1 MRLAGGAV
9 IINRQ
14 RAVACQ
20 ALLRINAVTPD
31 SRTPRKTGNQLS
43 LALGVAQLLLWI
55 GVALAAEQFDPAG
68 NFADRPFPLVVA
80 LLATNFVLYLASLGL
95 VWRGDW
101 AKSTVRLGWRTVLIF
116 AVLFRLALW
125 WSQPIQELDLYRYL
139 WDGRVLAAGINPYR
153 YSPAQV
159 EAARDADATNF
170 ELKQLNRLLQPSPEV
185 AKIFSHIDHRS
196 VPTIYPPLSEAVF
209 AATALVTPERAS
221 VRAQVGVFK
230 GVLLLFDLATIG
242 LVMGLLRNLGQPPV
256 RALAY
261 AWCPLVL
268 KEFANTG
275 HLDSIAVCLTVTVF
289 WLLTLPRRENNS
301 ASAVSQSPMRP
312 QFRDWLAAGLWAG
325 AVLAKLYPVV
335 LAPVLLAFWWRRVR
349 WRTSGLFAAFALVV
363 LGGFA
368 LLPPVSR
375 APKTEAV
382 ATAEH
387 SNFSGLGEFLRR
399 WEMNDLL
406 FSIVYENVRL
416 RSADNGSVE
425 PWYSVLPATA
435 REHLNS
441 TLARMAGG
449 VWLDFPASRLA
460 FLFTQALVAA
470 TVLALACWLALRR
483 WPDDPRET
491 LLRRAFLCL
500 AWLWFLSATQ
510 NPWYWTWALPLVVF
524 VSRPWLLV
532 SGFALIYYLRFW
544 FVHQFP
550 NATLPGGLTGMRF
563 FDEVVVWVEHGLPL
577 CAVALAA
584 CLCRK
589 RVRANRTSLKF
600 LPSPAK
606 LGNVVVVIPALNEE
620 GSLPHVITR
629 LQGLGLSRIR
639 VVDNG
644 SQDRTNEAAQS
655 CGVEVISELRRGYGQ
670 ACWTGC
676 MNLPAEIEWILF
688 CNADGSDDI
697 ERVPELLTAT
707 GSGAEFILGTRILG
721 EDGNDH
727 LTLPQRIGNKLA
739 VSLIRLLWGA
749 RHADLGPLRL
759 ISRRAFQELNLQ
771 DRGFGWT
778 VEMQVR
784 AVEAGLRVVEV
795 PVHNFPRYAG
805 ASKISGTVTG
815 SIRAGT
821 VILSTI
827 ASLWLK
833 QTKVTGTLIRP

>member
-1 MRLAGGAV
+1 MG
-9 IINRQ
+9 I
-14 RAVACQ
+14 
-20 ALLRINAVTPD
+20 T
-31 SRTPRKTGNQLS
+31 
-43 LALGVAQLLLWI
+43 QLLLWI
-55 GVALAAEQFDPAG
+55 AVAAAAEQFDPG
-68 NFADRPFPLVVA
+68 GDFGRRPFLLVVG
-80 LLATNFVLYLASLGL
+80 LLSANFLLYLASLAL
-95 VWRGDW
+95 VWKAPDNQRTAG
-101 AKSTVRLGWRTVLIF
+101 LQWRAVLLF
-116 AVLFRLALW
+116 AVLVRVALL

-153 YSPAQV
+153 YSPSQV
-159 EAARDADATNF
+159 EAAHGDTPGND
-170 ELKQLNRLLQPSPEV
+170 ELRRLAQLLDRSPEV

-221 VRAQVGVFK
+221 VRAQVGVLK

-242 LVMGLLRNLGQPPV
+242 LVMGLLRNLGQPPA

-289 WLLTLPRRENNS
+289 WLLTLPHRENNS

-312 QFRDWLAAGLWAG
+312 QFRDWLAVGLWAG

-368 LLPPVSR
+368 LLPPVSK

-387 SNFSGLGEFLRR
+387 SSFSGLGEFLRR

-406 FSIVYENVRL
+406 FSIVYENIRL
-416 RSADNGSVE
+416 RSADNGSHE

-441 TLARMAGG
+441 TLARLAGG
-449 VWLDFPASRLA
+449 IGLDLPASRLA
-460 FLFTQALVAA
+460 FLFTQVLAA
-470 TVLALACWLALRR
+470 GTVLVFAGWLALRR
-483 WPDDPRET
+483 WPHDPREA

-563 FDEVVVWVEHGLPL
+563 FDEVVVWIEHLPPL
-577 CAVALAA
+577 
-584 CLCRK
+584 
-589 RVRANRTSLKF
+589 
-600 LPSPAK
+600 
-606 LGNVVVVIPALNEE
+606 
-620 GSLPHVITR
+620 
-629 LQGLGLSRIR
+629 
-639 VVDNG
+639 
-644 SQDRTNEAAQS
+644 
-655 CGVEVISELRRGYGQ
+655 
-670 ACWTGC
+670 
-676 MNLPAEIEWILF
+676 
-688 CNADGSDDI
+688 
-697 ERVPELLTAT
+697 
-707 GSGAEFILGTRILG
+707 
-721 EDGNDH
+721 
-727 LTLPQRIGNKLA
+727 LA
-739 VSLIRLLWGA
+739 VLLMFWYQRCRDQRNAAAHPASDNQLTDAIR
-749 RHADLGPLRL
+749 
-759 ISRRAFQELNLQ
+759 S
-771 DRGFGWT
+771 
-778 VEMQVR
+778 
-784 AVEAGLRVVEV
+784 
-795 PVHNFPRYAG
+795 
-805 ASKISGTVTG
+805 
-815 SIRAGT
+815 
-821 VILSTI
+821 
-827 ASLWLK
+827 
-833 QTKVTGTLIRP
+833 